1 LHTCITI
8 VTNKDYYYYYY
19 YYCKGLAIGSI
30 KEDVVYF
37 VPLLPGDLFFLDN
50 L

>member
-1 LHTCITI
+1 MRLHTCITI
-8 VTNKDYYYYYY
+8 VTNEDYYY

-37 VPLLPGDLFFLDN
+37 VPLLPGDLCFLDN